1 MIVYLLFLRSLTQT
15 MPSHHHISITNVYL
29 ASASPWMKVI
39 SLLAR
44 NLCWKWREPN
54 RLIMRTW
61 KLFHL
66 LWYVLIL
73 GIHPSHCQ
81 LALFY
86 QWKVSGEWLFH
97 LPSFLSVFSPFI
109 SFFIPTCLSFIVLH
123 LFLFFD
129 LYLCLCHFLYSQSFA
144 FLCAY
149 SLISPSAPLYVSP
162 SHPPSCFSSFLFP
175 HLPIFFCLLDS
186 VFAWLCDF
194 TFPSLLLPIP
204 PFPTIKLSSSPPLFH
219 FLPSVPSSLFL
230 WAHSAV
236 YPPIYHLTLIQM
248 YSQPCIMHVI
258 FFRCQWGSCQPDIV

>member
-29 ASASPWMKVI
+29 VSASPGMKVI
-39 SLLAR
+39 SLLAH

-97 LPSFLSVFSPFI
+97 SPSFLSAFSPFI
-109 SFFIPTCLSFIVLH
+109 SFFIPTCLSFFCVYFCSLVCFFVYAIFCTVSHLLSYVLIH
-123 LFLFFD
+123 LL
-129 LYLCLCHFLYSQSFA
+129 
-144 FLCAY
+144 
-149 SLISPSAPLYVSP
+149 APLYVSP
-162 SHPPSCFSSFLFP
+162 SHLPSCFSSFLFL
-175 HLPIFFCLLDS
+175 HLLIFFCLLDS

-219 FLPSVPSSLFL
+219 FLPSVPSSLF
-230 WAHSAV
+230 
-236 YPPIYHLTLIQM
+236 YEPIQQFTHLSTT
-248 YSQPCIMHVI
+248 
-258 FFRCQWGSCQPDIV
+258 

>member
-29 ASASPWMKVI
+29 ASASPGMKVI

-123 LFLFFD
+123 LFLFLD
-129 LYLCLCHFLYSQSFA
+129 LFLCLCHFLYSQSFA

-162 SHPPSCFSSFLFP
+162 SHPHLASLPSSFPTSRFSSAFLIPF
-175 HLPIFFCLLDS
+175 LLGYVIS
-186 VFAWLCDF
+186 PFHPSY
-194 TFPSLLLPIP
+194 FPSLP
-204 PFPTIKLSSSPPLFH
+204 S
-219 FLPSVPSSLFL
+219 LPSNSLLLLLSFISFL
-230 WAHSAV
+230 QFHLLCF
-236 YPPIYHLTLIQM
+236 YKPIQQFKHLSTT
-248 YSQPCIMHVI
+248 
-258 FFRCQWGSCQPDIV
+258 

>member
-1 MIVYLLFLRSLTQT
+1 MLFLRSLTQT

-29 ASASPWMKVI
+29 ASASPGMKVI
-39 SLLAR
+39 SLLAH

-66 LWYVLIL
+66 VWYVLIL

-97 LPSFLSVFSPFI
+97 SPSFLSAFSPFI
-109 SFFIPTCLSFIVLH
+109 SFFIRTCLSFIVLR
-123 LFLFFD
+123 LFLFFG
-129 LYLCLCHFLYSQSFA
+129 LFLCLCHFLYSQSFA

-149 SLISPSAPLYVSP
+149 SLVSPSAPLYVSP
-162 SHPPSCFSSFLFP
+162 SHLPSCFSSFLFL

-186 VFAWLCDF
+186 FLLGYVISPFHPSY
-194 TFPSLLLPIP
+194 FPSLP
-204 PFPTIKLSSSPPLFH
+204 S
-219 FLPSVPSSLFL
+219 LPSNSLLLLLSFISFLQFHLLCFMSPFSSLPT
-230 WAHSAV
+230 
-236 YPPIYHLTLIQM
+236 Y
-248 YSQPCIMHVI
+248 QPLNTHTNV
-258 FFRCQWGSCQPDIV
+258 

>member
-29 ASASPWMKVI
+29 ASASPGMKVI
-39 SLLAR
+39 SLLAH

-81 LALFY
+81 LALLY

-123 LFLFFD
+123 LFLFFG
-129 LYLCLCHFLYSQSFA
+129 LFLCLCHFLYSQSFA

-162 SHPPSCFSSFLFP
+162 SHLPFCFSSFLFP

-204 PFPTIKLSSSPPLFH
+204 PFPTIKLSSSPLLFH

-230 WAHSAV
+230 
-236 YPPIYHLTLIQM
+236 
-248 YSQPCIMHVI
+248 
-258 FFRCQWGSCQPDIV
+258 

>member
-1 MIVYLLFLRSLTQT
+1 MLFLRSLTQT

-29 ASASPWMKVI
+29 ASASPGMKVI
-39 SLLAR
+39 SLLAH

-123 LFLFFD
+123 LFF
-129 LYLCLCHFLYSQSFA
+129 
-144 FLCAY
+144 
-149 SLISPSAPLYVSP
+149 SLICFFVYAIFCTVSHLLSYVLIHLLAPLPLFMSLLPTLHPASLP
-162 SHPPSCFSSFLFP
+162 SSFPTSRFSSASLIPFLLGYVISHFHP
-175 HLPIFFCLLDS
+175 SYFTSLPSLPS
-186 VFAWLCDF
+186 N
-194 TFPSLLLPIP
+194 SLLLLLSFNSFLQFHLLCFYEPIQQ
-204 PFPTIKLSSSPPLFH
+204 FTHLS
-219 FLPSVPSSLFL
+219 
-230 WAHSAV
+230 
-236 YPPIYHLTLIQM
+236 TT
-248 YSQPCIMHVI
+248 
-258 FFRCQWGSCQPDIV
+258 